1 MTIFVTEMPPKMI
14 GIKKSSEYNPKDP
27 LQKARVIAQTLGANY
42 QDDIAQAVHGDPD
55 DLAAAYKKTQT
66 ITDGDFDMAYKLLS
80 WLSYNV
86 GRGDPN
92 CANYA
97 NWAGLMV
104 EGNFDQFKAG
114 WHLIKTKLADYNP
127 ARTPVHQEL
136 QEIIDNKPFSTHFTA
151 MRIPRVTLRKNSLM
165 FEWPDLT
172 GNLVGTPTRE
182 IKL

>member
-1 MTIFVTEMPPKMI
+1 
-14 GIKKSSEYNPKDP
+14 
-27 LQKARVIAQTLGANY
+27 
-42 QDDIAQAVHGDPD
+42 
-55 DLAAAYKKTQT
+55 
-66 ITDGDFDMAYKLLS
+66 MAYKLLS

-104 EGNFDQFKAG
+104 EGNFDQFKEG
-114 WHLIKTKLADYNP
+114 WPLIKTKLANYNP

-136 QEIIDNKPFSTHFTA
+136 QEIIDDKPFSTHFTA